1 MGERDSIKEAK
12 PTLAGVLTAYEKQVL
27 RDGLLYHSQLQEHLE
42 GYGDVLSFLADRGG
56 MHREYKHYATRAR
69 IAGILGGGALYLTD
83 GTSWN
88 DKYAREHFNPSFM
101 STKRFGACFS
111 ASSAESVAMWMLYGA
126 WMAMAR

>member
-27 RDGLLYHSQLQEHLE
+27 RDGVLYHSQLQEHLE

-69 IAGILGGGALYLTD
+69 IAGILGA
-83 GTSWN
+83 
-88 DKYAREHFNPSFM
+88 ARFI
-101 STKRFGACFS
+101 
-111 ASSAESVAMWMLYGA
+111 
-126 WMAMAR
+126 